1 MGEIHNPH
9 DQFFKTMLSNSEA
22 AKVYL
27 RAFLPDH
34 IQSQLNLETLI
45 ITSTSFLNSDLSNY
59 FADLILECKLSKDL
73 NQNILI
79 ALLYEHKSNP
89 YKYTV
94 FQSGGYIF
102 DAYRQQIADKTNP
115 LKLIIPVIYYHGV
128 RNWNPGNIGD
138 HFHHVPE
145 TFKNF
150 VPEYEY
156 IFQNLSLLSD
166 EEIRRLKHHLLVPGL
181 LMQKYFKNLDMLQNL
196 LEVIFTHLDFVEDSW
211 NDKKSY
217 FVYLFE
223 LFGHKKDVL
232 MSAIDELALLTK
244 DRTKNYILQ
253 LMEEGM
259 EKGMENAIIKLL
271 QTGVSA
277 DFICEKME
285 VSPELV
291 ERIMQKIDRVD
302 GN

>member
-145 TFKNF
+145 TFKKF
-150 VPEYEY
+150 RARVR
-156 IFQNLSLLSD
+156 I
-166 EEIRRLKHHLLVPGL
+166 
-181 LMQKYFKNLDMLQNL
+181 
-196 LEVIFTHLDFVEDSW
+196 
-211 NDKKSY
+211 
-217 FVYLFE
+217 YLPKF
-223 LFGHKKDVL
+223 
-232 MSAIDELALLTK
+232 
-244 DRTKNYILQ
+244 
-253 LMEEGM
+253 
-259 EKGMENAIIKLL
+259 II
-271 QTGVSA
+271 T
-277 DFICEKME
+277 F
-285 VSPELV
+285 
-291 ERIMQKIDRVD
+291 R
-302 GN
+302 